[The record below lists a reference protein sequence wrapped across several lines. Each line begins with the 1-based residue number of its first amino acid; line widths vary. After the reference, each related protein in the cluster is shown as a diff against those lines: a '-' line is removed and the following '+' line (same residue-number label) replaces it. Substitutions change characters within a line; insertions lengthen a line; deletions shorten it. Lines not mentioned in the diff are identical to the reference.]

1 MLYTIVLAFDTVI
14 DRELKDQSAILFTV
28 SFSHPGWGVTSLY
41 GFFGDVPLDRVWFL
55 ALLSYTGY
63 TIFLCVCPK
72 QGVHVSFVLNMD
84 LK

>member
-1 MLYTIVLAFDTVI
+1 MLYKIVPAFDSVI
-14 DRELKDQSAILFTV
+14 DRELKDQGAILFTV
-28 SFSHPGWGVTSLY
+28 SFPHPGWGVTSLY
-41 GFFGDVPLDRVWFL
+41 GFIGDVPLDRVLVL

-63 TIFLCVCPK
+63 TIILYVCPK